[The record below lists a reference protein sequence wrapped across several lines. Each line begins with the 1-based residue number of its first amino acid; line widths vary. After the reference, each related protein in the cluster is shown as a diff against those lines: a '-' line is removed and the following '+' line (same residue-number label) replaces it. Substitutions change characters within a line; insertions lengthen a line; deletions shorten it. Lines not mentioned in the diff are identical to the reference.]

1 MAVLLLLPATLSLL
15 VLGAHFLR
23 GGHPLL
29 VLVALALLALLFVPR
44 RWAARTV
51 QAGLVLG
58 ALEWVRALV
67 VLASER
73 MSEELP
79 YTRLVVILCVV
90 AAVCAASALAFF
102 AASVRRWFRL
112 DVAPPAAPAAE

>member
-1 MAVLLLLPATLSLL
+1 MTVLLLLPAALS
-15 VLGAHFLR
+15 V
-23 GGHPLL
+23 
-29 VLVALALLALLFVPR
+29 
-44 RWAARTV
+44 
-51 QAGLVLG
+51 LVLG

-67 VLASER
+67 VLAGER
-73 MSEELP
+73 MSEGLP

-112 DVAPPAAPAAE
+112 GVAPPGAPAAE